1 MTLGHEVCPGVHS
14 LPDDRPV
21 VLLLRHAE
29 RPAIPPGET
38 GHALSL
44 TERGARAAEALGEAL
59 GQRIRRLNTSP
70 VPRCVETAA
79 AIRRGAGILV
89 DIVPDRWLGDPGPY
103 VHEPSLAFQN
113 WLDLGPEGV
122 IEALAHGRKD
132 LPGMHDPDAAARRL
146 LGHLESLLDDEA
158 GLHVVVTHDIVLVA
172 TIARLWAEP
181 LDRTR
186 WPGFLDAAALFR
198 EGDSLVL
205 SYRGRAERIGRR
217 QR

>member
-1 MTLGHEVCPGVHS
+1 MPS
-14 LPDDRPV
+14 LPQDRAV

-38 GHALSL
+38 GQSLSL

-59 GQRIRRLNTSP
+59 GERIRRVNTSP

-79 AIRRGAGILV
+79 AIRRGASILV

-103 VHEPSLAFQN
+103 VHDPSLAFQN
-113 WLDLGPEGV
+113 WLELGPEGV
-122 IEALAHGRKD
+122 IEALVHGRKG
-132 LPGMHDPDAAARRL
+132 LAGMHDPDAAARRL
-146 LGHLESLLDDEA
+146 LGHLERFLDEAA
-158 GLHVVVTHDIVLVA
+158 GLHIAVTHDIVLVA

-181 LDRTR
+181 LERPW

-205 SYRGRAERIGRR
+205 AYRDRAEVVGRGER
-217 QR
+217 